1 VIPAL
6 LSRFYGI
13 ASSAR
18 EVRLLPGGYHASAH
32 VVDSSYV
39 VKFYDTEP
47 SLDVVA
53 FLGAAGLPV
62 AAPIPSL
69 SGSLSPALPDGR
81 FVAVFPFIRGGTP
94 DGWPVW
100 SPSVLRS
107 LGALL
112 RDLHSL
118 LRVPPTAH
126 DLVWIRDDVR
136 ILSQDPYII
145 PDPNQ
150 IMRVDGLEVPFE
162 ATLTGLLLRP
172 DVPYREEL
180 AEQLSRLHAMRTAAL
195 ARPAEPVVCHTDV
208 GGDNILVTPSGE
220 LVLLDWDEAVLGPP
234 ENDFV
239 LLARDEPPGSRVLD
253 TVLDGYGASLD
264 PVRLAYCQLRRYLAD
279 ACVRLER
286 LADPGCPDP
295 AAVEA
300 DLVAWG
306 VRPWRALADP
316 H

>member
-53 FLGAAGLPV
+53 FLKAAGLPV

-112 RDLHSL
+112 RNLHSL
-118 LRVPPTAH
+118 LRVPPAASAPAPH
-126 DLVWIRDDVR
+126 DLVWIR
-136 ILSQDPYII
+136 
-145 PDPNQ
+145 
-150 IMRVDGLEVPFE
+150 RVDGLEVPFE
-162 ATLTGLLLRP
+162 ATLTGLLRRP
-172 DVPYREEL
+172 DVPYREEF
-180 AEQLSRLHAMRTAAL
+180 AEQLSRLHALRTAAL

-208 GGDNILVTPSGE
+208 GGDNILLTPSGE

-234 ENDFV
+234 ENDFI

-253 TVLDGYGASLD
+253 TVLDGYGAALD

-286 LADPGCPDP
+286 LADPACPDP
-295 AAVEA
+295 AAAEA